1 MTLVFFFVLSY
12 CKALNLN
19 TILVEYRMGL
29 IMLEKTNKINLLF
42 DFYGPLLTDK
52 QEKAIR
58 LYYIEDYS
66 LGEIADNLNIS
77 RQGVFDSLKRGEEA
91 LDRYEEKLGL
101 YKKFAE
107 QREVLL
113 DLRRILEKPINQ
125 ISREKCL
132 KLLDRLT

>member
-1 MTLVFFFVLSY
+1 
-12 CKALNLN
+12 
-19 TILVEYRMGL
+19 
-29 IMLEKTNKINLLF
+29 MLEKTNKINLLF

-91 LDRYEEKLGL
+91 LNRYEKKLGL
-101 YKKFAE
+101 YKKFEE

-125 ISREKCL
+125 ISREKCI

>member
-1 MTLVFFFVLSY
+1 
-12 CKALNLN
+12 
-19 TILVEYRMGL
+19 
-29 IMLEKTNKINLLF
+29 MLEKTNKINLLF